1 MVSPRGGGILTF
13 RAEMTAPMIK
23 QLLKGFL
30 SLVQR
35 PTPDW
40 DFGERRKLIRMRSHY
55 KAQLELEGKK
65 LEGVI
70 TDMGVGGL
78 RLKVFHA
85 LKAGQIVTVHSPFNE
100 VGENNAPVDCKV
112 VWTQQP
118 DKNFVTYAGLVYA
131 TDPKKMAR
139 TWVKGVMKQLG
150 FRPESLLSK
159 RTWVRAE
166 CFLEGTVKRADNSR
180 HEMRI
185 QNLGVGGALFEYRD
199 KLPLGE
205 ITIRIGPYDKLPGLD
220 VSGTLVKARPQGKH
234 YLYGME
240 FGEMKPAQLRML
252 TVYLK
257 TFLTHTWEV

>member
-1 MVSPRGGGILTF
+1 MLKEI
-13 RAEMTAPMIK
+13 
-23 QLLKGFL
+23 LKGFL

-35 PTPDW
+35 PTPEW
-40 DFGERRKLIRMRSHY
+40 DFGERRKLIRMRCHY

-78 RLKVFHA
+78 RLKVFQA
-85 LKAGQIVTVHSPFNE
+85 MKPGQIVTVHSPFNE
-100 VGENNAPVDCKV
+100 VGEDGAPVDCKV
-112 VWTQQP
+112 VWNQQP
-118 DKNFVTYAGLVYA
+118 EKNFVTYAGLVYA
-131 TDPKKMAR
+131 TDAKKMSR

-180 HEMRI
+180 HEIRI

-199 KLPLGE
+199 KLTLAE

-220 VSGTLVKARPQGKH
+220 VSGTLVKARPQGKN
-234 YLYGME
+234 YLYSME

-252 TVYLK
+252 AVYLK

>member
-1 MVSPRGGGILTF
+1 MSP
-13 RAEMTAPMIK
+13 PMIK
-23 QLLKGFL
+23 QILKGFL

-55 KAQLELEGKK
+55 KTQLELEGKK

-85 LKAGQIVTVHSPFNE
+85 LKIGQVITVHSPFNE
-100 VGENNAPVDCKV
+100 VGENNAPVDCKI

-118 DKNFVTYAGLVYA
+118 EKSFVTYAGLVYA

-159 RTWVRAE
+159 RNWVRAE
-166 CFLEGTVKRADNSR
+166 VFLEGTVKRPDNSR

-199 KLPLGE
+199 KLPLGD
-205 ITIRIGPYDKLPGLD
+205 ITIRIGPYEKLPGLD

-234 YLYGME
+234 FLYGME

-252 TVYLK
+252 AVYLK

>member
-1 MVSPRGGGILTF
+1 MLKDI
-13 RAEMTAPMIK
+13 
-23 QLLKGFL
+23 LKGFL

-40 DFGERRKLIRMRSHY
+40 DFGERRKLIRMRCHY
-55 KAQLELEGKK
+55 KTQIQLEGKK

-70 TDMGVGGL
+70 TDMGVGGV
-78 RLKVFHA
+78 RLKIFHA
-85 LKAGQIVTVHSPFNE
+85 LKPGQVVTVHSPFNE
-100 VGENNAPVDCKV
+100 VGENGAPVDCKV
-112 VWTQQP
+112 VWQQQP
-118 DKNFVTYAGLVYA
+118 EKNFVTYAGLVYA
-131 TDPKKMAR
+131 TDAKKMGG
-139 TWVKGVMKQLG
+139 TWVRGVMKQLG

-159 RTWVRAE
+159 RNWVRAE

-180 HEMRI
+180 HEIRI
-185 QNLGVGGALFEYRD
+185 QNLGVGGALFEYKE

-205 ITIRIGPYDKLPGLD
+205 TSIRIGPYDKLPGLD
-220 VSGTLVKARPQGKH
+220 VTGTLVKARPQGRH
-234 YLYGME
+234 FLYGIE